1 MPYVRG
7 MFVKAKQ
14 MFDSDYYGYINSD
27 ILLPVTI
34 FNILS
39 MLNHNRVVGTLSSNV
54 RVSFLFVVVRNCGT
68 RFSGE

>member
-1 MPYVRG
+1 
-7 MFVKAKQ
+7 MFLQAKQ
-14 MFDSDYYGYINSD
+14 QFDSAYYGYINSD

-39 MLNHNRVVGTLSSNV
+39 NLNYNRMVGTLSSNV
-54 RVSFLFVVVRNCGT
+54 RVSFVFDVVRNRWT